1 VAQRGEATSQFQEGL
16 RLLRTGDP
24 EGAALAFRQALDA
37 NPGYFDAAIH
47 LGHAF
52 AASRVWTCAVDA
64 YRQALVIESSH
75 PRALVAVGDALSEC
89 ACYDE
94 ALESYD
100 RALQLDA
107 TSQAAWLG
115 RGRAL
120 RHLNDTEAAITAYR
134 QAASLNPG
142 DLRALRGL
150 ASVLEAANRH
160 AEVIELWSGVLER
173 QPESAIA
180 QRGRE
185 AAEAALASA
194 PPPPA
199 PATAPLRRDEV
210 ERLILWAYAL
220 SRDARAEDALAVL
233 GRVLALRPRSWEAH
247 RERGRL
253 LILTQRLEEAIAAFQ
268 LALRFEPGD
277 AASSAGLAHA
287 LTDLGRVDEA
297 LAAYDRALKSAPDN
311 VAVMTARADLLRK
324 QQRLDEALEGFEA
337 ALTLDPHH
345 VDSLVGRASTLAALD
360 RFVDALPIWRR
371 VLRIAPDHPVALRGL
386 KRAERELEERGDD
399 ASDRKHRAVARV
411 HFDIG
416 KSYLQQSRYADAI
429 LSFRRA
435 SEVRRDW
442 AEPIFYAGIAHA
454 RAGDHRRALR
464 AFEKA
469 LERDPQHVEA
479 ACHKGDRHR
488 EEGEHVEAMES
499 YDIALKHAPELV
511 HAIAGRAEAARMLGR
526 TREAWSGFEHALRLD
541 PRDFVSLCGMAALLN
556 SEKRYD
562 EARPLWERA
571 RGVRP
576 RSPFVLKG
584 LAQTEAGATPAVIN
598 EPVPPPPSST
608 QEDRQAKARQLACD
622 EIDRGRS
629 FFKERNYS
637 AAIAAF
643 RKALE
648 VDPTFGEA
656 ALRLGMAYED
666 DRQFRRAI
674 AAYETCV
681 DIEPGHFQAAT
692 NIGEAYRKNES
703 YAEAIAAYDRAL
715 AIKPDYLYA
724 LAGRA
729 ECLRMLGRYQ
739 EGLEWFDKAI
749 AVGPNH
755 AFAIQGK
762 AAALNAVQRYS
773 KALVWWNK
781 ALEMEPQSAFAQDGK
796 NYCEAQI
803 KRPDVPTED
812 DATPAARGGT
822 PTIDEQGRDLTALAI
837 SGGLPQVIGRDHEIR
852 AVMKTLVRRLK
863 ANPLL
868 LGEPGVGK
876 TAVVEGVAQRLVGT
890 DVPARLR
897 GCRIVELSMGTLV
910 AGTKY
915 RGTFEERLREIVKEA
930 KASPGLILFI
940 DEIHTLVGAGR
951 TEGGSLDAANILKPA
966 LARGEITVIGATTHA
981 EYRRHFESDSALER
995 RFQPIVVE
1003 EPSESETVE
1012 LLSRVKT
1019 DYETHHT
1026 VKVMPSAVEA
1036 CVRMSIRFVPDRRLP
1051 DKALDLLDEACAEA
1065 SLSGQRVVDG
1075 ATVALVVSDR
1085 TGVPVTQLTE
1095 ADRARVA
1102 GIEPALRERVVGQE
1116 SAVSRVGAAVR
1127 MAMAGLRSQGRPRG
1141 VFLFRG
1147 GSGVGKTELAKAL
1160 ADFLFP
1166 EGETI
1171 IRLDMSEYSD
1181 RFTTTRLLGAPP
1193 GYAGHGDEG
1202 QLTGPLRRHPYSV
1215 VLLDEFEKAH
1225 PDVQAVFLSLLD
1237 EGYIT
1242 DSDGRHV
1249 NAREAFFVLTTNAGS
1264 DVNVSRRRSRVGF
1277 ATAPIDDRERAMEE
1291 LKPYFRPELLNRLD
1305 EIVEFSP
1312 LDEEALTLIATKRL
1326 VDLAD
1331 RAKLA
1336 GIRLAWTAEVAPALA
1351 RRAASDREGARPLLR
1366 AVDAAVGEPLG
1377 RLLLSEG
1384 RDLSAARWLATVN
1397 DGQVV
1402 LVQEADPRVP
1412 VQAR

>member
-1 VAQRGEATSQFQEGL
+1 
-16 RLLRTGDP
+16 LL
-24 EGAALAFRQALDA
+24 
-37 NPGYFDAAIH
+37 
-47 LGHAF
+47 
-52 AASRVWTCAVDA
+52 V
-64 YRQALVIESSH
+64 
-75 PRALVAVGDALSEC
+75 
-89 ACYDE
+89 
-94 ALESYD
+94 
-100 RALQLDA
+100 
-107 TSQAAWLG
+107 
-115 RGRAL
+115 
-120 RHLNDTEAAITAYR
+120 
-134 QAASLNPG
+134 
-142 DLRALRGL
+142 
-150 ASVLEAANRH
+150 
-160 AEVIELWSGVLER
+160 
-173 QPESAIA
+173 
-180 QRGRE
+180 
-185 AAEAALASA
+185 
-194 PPPPA
+194 
-199 PATAPLRRDEV
+199 
-210 ERLILWAYAL
+210 WAYAL
-220 SRDARAEDALAVL
+220 SRDARTEDALAAL
-233 GRVLALRPRSWEAH
+233 GRALALRPRSWEAH

-253 LILTQRLEEAIAAFQ
+253 LILTQRLEEAIQAFQ

-277 AASSAGLAHA
+277 AISSAGLAQA

-297 LAAYDRALKSAPDN
+297 LAAYDLALTSAPDN
-311 VAVMTARADLLRK
+311 VAVLTARADLLRK
-324 QQRLDEALEGFEA
+324 QQRLDDALEGFEA
-337 ALTLDPHH
+337 ALALDPHH
-345 VDSLVGRASTLAALD
+345 VEALVGRASSLAALD
-360 RFVDALPIWRR
+360 RFADALPIWRR
-371 VLRIAPDHPVALRGL
+371 VLRIAPDQPVALRGL

-435 SEVRRDW
+435 SKVRRDW

-488 EEGEHVEAMES
+488 EEGEHVEAMEA

-526 TREAWSGFEHALRLD
+526 TREAWEGFEHALRLD

-556 SEKRYD
+556 AEQRYD

-598 EPVPPPPSST
+598 EPVPPPPSAT

-648 VDPTFGEA
+648 IDPTFGEA

-692 NIGEAYRKNES
+692 NIGEAFRKNES

-739 EGLEWFDKAI
+739 DGLEWFDKALAI
-749 AVGPNH
+749 GPNH

-762 AAALNAVQRYS
+762 AAALNAVQRYAE
-773 KALVWWNK
+773 ALVWWNK
-781 ALEMEPQSAFAQDGK
+781 ALEIEPSSAFAQDGK
-796 NYCEAQI
+796 NYCEAQL
-803 KRPDVPTED
+803 KRPDHHPPEEE
-812 DATPAARGGT
+812 AAPVAKGGT
-822 PTIDEQGRDLTALAI
+822 PTIDEQGRDLTALAA
-837 SGGLPQVIGRDHEIR
+837 SGGLPPVIGREHEIR

-876 TAVVEGVAQRLVGT
+876 TAVVEGVAQRLVGA
-890 DVPARLR
+890 DVPARLQ

-981 EYRRHFESDSALER
+981 EFRRHFESDSALER
-995 RFQPIVVE
+995 RFQPIQVE
-1003 EPSESETVE
+1003 EPSEAETVE

-1019 DYETHHT
+1019 GYETHHA
-1026 VKVMPSAVEA
+1026 VRVMPSAVEA

-1075 ATVALVVSDR
+1075 ATVALVVSER
-1085 TGVPVTQLTE
+1085 TGVPVTQITE

-1102 GIEPALRERVVGQE
+1102 GIEAALRERVMGQE
-1116 SAVSRVGAAVR
+1116 IAVGRVGAAVR

-1160 ADFLFP
+1160 AGFLFP
-1166 EGETI
+1166 EGETL

-1193 GYAGHGDEG
+1193 GYSGHGDEG

-1277 ATAPIDDRERAMEE
+1277 AAAPVDDRERAMEE

-1305 EIVEFSP
+1305 EIVEFLP
-1312 LDEEALTLIATKRL
+1312 LDAEALTLIATKRL
-1326 VDLAD
+1326 LELAE

-1336 GIRLAWTAEVAPALA
+1336 GVRLAWTPEVPPALA
-1351 RRAASDREGARPLLR
+1351 KRAASDQEGARPLLR

-1377 RLLLSEG
+1377 RLLVSDG
-1384 RDLSAARWLATVN
+1384 RDLSAARWLATVS

-1402 LVQEADPRVP
+1402 LVQEVDPRLP
-1412 VQAR
+1412 AQAR